1 MNNNKFVTLGGLKGL
16 MEETCL
22 PLAWLKK
29 MTLSNDIPSIKI
41 ENKYYYN
48 LDLAIKAIN
57 KISTEKNQMSDL
69 DLIINLSKERD
80 EARRMYC
87 VMASGVLYKSTEE
100 ITAEQVA
107 KGKNWDCY
115 TIKTQEETQ

>member
-41 ENKYYYN
+41 ENKYYYHVPIIFIIPSIYAGYHTFKN
-48 LDLAIKAIN
+48 RNAIVN
-57 KISTEKNQMSDL
+57 W
-69 DLIINLSKERD
+69 LI
-80 EARRMYC
+80 
-87 VMASGVLYKSTEE
+87 
-100 ITAEQVA
+100 
-107 KGKNWDCY
+107 
-115 TIKTQEETQ
+115 

>member
-41 ENKYYYN
+41 KNKYYYN

-57 KISTEKNQMSDL
+57 KISTEQK
-69 DLIINLSKERD
+69 
-80 EARRMYC
+80 
-87 VMASGVLYKSTEE
+87 
-100 ITAEQVA
+100 
-107 KGKNWDCY
+107 
-115 TIKTQEETQ
+115 ETQ